1 MLQEPQLSPYDLQF
15 SLFGFHVRVAW
26 GFWILAAVL
35 GWEYVQWIDEGYA
48 QLEGSSPGAAAL
60 LVVWAASLLVSILV
74 HELGHSLMHR
84 FYGMDSRIVLYHF
97 GGLAIPGSFTAWN
110 AARRRFVDRPKEQIL
125 ISLAGPA
132 AQLLLAVLVW
142 CIATAF
148 HIDLGLTRFIE
159 RFVDLPLPETQLT
172 SSAVLYVI
180 TDALVTQSVFWALLN
195 LLPILP
201 LDGGNVLRE
210 LLRIFGAQ
218 DVWRTAAL
226 VSMITAG
233 ALALYLFQHSQPGGG
248 LMCLSFVASN
258 YQLYQ
263 HGGMGRF

>member
-15 SLFGFHVRVAW
+15 TLFGFHVRVAW
-26 GFWILAAVL
+26 GFWILAAIL
-35 GWEYVQWIDEGYA
+35 GWEYVQYVDQSYS
-48 QLEGSSPGAAAL
+48 QLDGGSPGAASL
-60 LVVWAASLLVSILV
+60 LIVWAASLFLSILV

-110 AARRRFVDRPKEQIL
+110 AARRRFSDRPKEQIL
-125 ISLAGPA
+125 VSLAGPG
-132 AQLLLAVLVW
+132 AQMLLALIVW
-142 CIATAF
+142 MIATSF
-148 HIDLGLTRFIE
+148 HIELGLTRLIE
-159 RFVDLPLPETQLT
+159 RFVELPLPETHLT
-172 SSAVLYVI
+172 GSAALYVL
-180 TDALVTQSVFWALLN
+180 TDALVTQSVYWALLN

-210 LLRIFGAQ
+210 LLRMFGVAE
-218 DVWRTAAL
+218 VWRTTAM

-233 ALALYLFQHSQPGGG
+233 VLGFYLFQNGQPGAG

-263 HGGMGRF
+263 AGGLGRF